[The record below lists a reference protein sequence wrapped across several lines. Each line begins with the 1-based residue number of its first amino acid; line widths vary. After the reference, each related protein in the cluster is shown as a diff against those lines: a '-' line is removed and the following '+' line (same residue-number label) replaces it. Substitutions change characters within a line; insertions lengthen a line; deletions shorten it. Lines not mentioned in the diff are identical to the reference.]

1 MGVRDR
7 LQHAWNAFANSPRDA
22 FQSYGEVSSVG
33 GRQDRP
39 RMFISNEMSL
49 ITSIYVRLAI
59 DCAGVDV
66 MHSKVDDDK
75 RFKEEYDSGLNYCL
89 NQEANIDQAAR
100 AFRQDIFQ
108 SLFDQGTI
116 AIVPVDTTISPNL
129 SGGFDIQTM
138 RVGEILAWHPEHVR
152 VRLYNQ
158 KTGRREQITIPKK
171 SCAIVENPLYSIMNE
186 PNSTLQRI
194 ITKLSMLDAVD
205 LQSSSG
211 KLDIIIQLPYTIKS
225 QARREQAE
233 QRRKDIEYQLKGS
246 QYGIAYADATEK
258 ITQLNRSAEN
268 NLMGQIEYLMNMLWG
283 QLGLTAEIMN
293 GTADEKTQLNYMNRT
308 IEPCVQAVVESME
321 RSFLTKTART
331 QKQKLMFF
339 PNRLKLIP
347 IGGEG
352 GIADIADKLARNE
365 VASSNELRQVIGWR
379 PRPEPQA
386 DELRNSNMPRSD
398 TDLKDG
404 QNPGN
409 PADNPKIDPAQ
420 NAEDPNAKE

>member
-352 GIADIADKLARNE
+352 GIADIAVMRSHRQTSCGR
-365 VASSNELRQVIGWR
+365 SSDGDHVLSHR
-379 PRPEPQA
+379 PT
-386 DELRNSNMPRSD
+386 S
-398 TDLKDG
+398 
-404 QNPGN
+404 
-409 PADNPKIDPAQ
+409 
-420 NAEDPNAKE
+420 